1 MLHLRNI
8 AALLLALLAFV
19 ISASQKSLAQ
29 VNVLT
34 QHNDN
39 LRDGV
44 NPSETTLTPANVNV
58 NQFGLLFK
66 IGVDDQVYAQPL
78 IDSSLNIG
86 GGTHSVVYVATANNS
101 VYAFDA
107 NNGQQYWKVN
117 LGTPI
122 TASTG
127 HFSCQDVLGSS
138 GIMST
143 PVVDTTTGAL
153 YVVSETLLNGIA
165 AHQLHAL
172 NLSTGKEQAGSPVEI
187 QASGFSSS
195 TAIQRTGLLLANG
208 YIYFSFASHCDQ
220 GSYKGLTFAYNA
232 SNLAQVSVFDAA
244 PDDNGS
250 GIWQSG
256 NGPAAD
262 SSGNVY
268 WVTGNGGWDGVNNF
282 GETVLKANPNLQL
295 MDWYTPSNYS
305 SLNSGDIDLTGSGPV
320 LLPGTN
326 LMVAGGKG
334 GVLYLLNTGNMG
346 HLGDADAVET
356 WSATSSHIH
365 SLAYFNSTL
374 YLWGQ
379 SDYLK
384 VFPFNGSTFAKSPS
398 YTGSTQAIGHPGASL
413 SISANGSSNGI
424 LWAATNSQGQSG
436 GLGAWHATEPGIL
449 YAYGLPSMTPL
460 WNSHQNATRD
470 DCNNYAKF
478 IPPTIANGK
487 VYLPSFGTAQ
497 TNGGQVCVYGQLPV
511 ASTLIADGTY
521 VVTSVHS
528 GMAIDD
534 PGFSTTYGKVMTQYP
549 VNNGT
554 NQQWTV
560 HNLGGN
566 IITLTNVASNQVLE
580 VTGGSKSNSA
590 LVDQYPYQNTAWQ
603 QWRVTS
609 VGNGA
614 YELTNVNSGEG
625 LDVDGGG
632 TAVSEQLDQYPYNG
646 VSWQQ
651 WKFTAK

>member
-1 MLHLRNI
+1 MSYLSHL
-8 AALLLALLAFV
+8 
-19 ISASQKSLAQ
+19 SASFLASVTFFTLASESTQAQ
-29 VNVLT
+29 VSVLT

-39 LRDGV
+39 FRDGV
-44 NPSETTLTPANVNV
+44 NSSETILTPANVNV

-66 IGVDDQVYAQPL
+66 IAVDDQVYAQPL
-78 IDSSLNIG
+78 IDSSVNIG
-86 GGTHSVVYVATANNS
+86 GGTHRVVYVATANNS

-107 NNGQQYWKVN
+107 DNGQQYWKVN
-117 LGTPI
+117 LGIPI
-122 TASTG
+122 TASSG
-127 HFSCQDVLGSS
+127 KFSCQDVLGSS

-143 PVVDTTTGAL
+143 PVIDTATGAL
-153 YVVSETLLNGIA
+153 YVVTETFSNGVA

-172 NLSTGKEQAGSPVEI
+172 NLSTGQEQLGGPVEI
-187 QASGFSSS
+187 QASGFRS
-195 TAIQRTGLLLANG
+195 TTALQRTGLLLANG
-208 YIYFSFASHCDQ
+208 ILYFSFASHCDQ
-220 GSYKGLTFAYNA
+220 GSYKGITFAYDA
-232 SNLAQVSVFDAA
+232 STLTQTGSFNAA
-244 PDDNGS
+244 PDDNGA

-256 NGPAAD
+256 NGDAAD
-262 SSGNVY
+262 ASGNVY

-295 MDWYTPSNYS
+295 LDWHTPSNYS
-305 SLNSGDIDLTGSGPV
+305 SLNAGDVDLTGSGPV
-320 LLPGTN
+320 LLPGTD
-326 LMVAGGKG
+326 LLVAGGKG
-334 GVLYLLNTGNMG
+334 GVLYLINTGNMG
-346 HLGDADAVET
+346 HLGDAGAVET

-365 SLAYFNSTL
+365 SLVYFNANL

-398 YTGSTQAIGHPGASL
+398 YTGSTQAIGHPGSSL
-413 SISANGSSNGI
+413 SISANGAANGI

-449 YAYGLPSMTPL
+449 YAYGLPNMAPL
-460 WNSHQNATRD
+460 WNSHQNAMRD

-497 TNGGQVCVYGQLPV
+497 TNSGQLCVYGQLSA
-511 ASTLIADGTY
+511 ASNLVADGTY
-521 VVTSVHS
+521 LITSVHS
-528 GMAIDD
+528 GQAIDD

-554 NQQWTV
+554 NQQWVV
-560 HNLGGN
+560 HNLGSN
-566 IITLTNVASNQVLE
+566 IITLTNVASTQVLE

-590 LVDQYPYQNTAWQ
+590 LVDQYPYQSNPWQ
-603 QWRVTS
+603 QWQVIS

-614 YELTNVNSGEG
+614 YELTNVNSGQA

-632 TAVSEQLDQYPYNG
+632 TTAGEQLDQYPYKG

-651 WKFTAK
+651 WKFTRK

>member
-1 MLHLRNI
+1 MPRLGKVP
-8 AALLLALLAFV
+8 ATLLAFTAL
-19 ISASQKSLAQ
+19 IAFASHVAPAQ

-34 QHNDN
+34 QHNSN
-39 LRDGV
+39 FRAGL
-44 NPSETTLTPANVNV
+44 NSSETILTPANVNV
-58 NQFGLLFK
+58 SQFGLLFK
-66 IGVDDQVYAQPL
+66 VAVDDQVYAQPL
-78 IDSSLNIG
+78 IDSSVSIG
-86 GGTHSVVYVATANNS
+86 GGTHSVVYVATVNNT

-107 NNGQQYWKVN
+107 NNGQAYWNVH

-127 HFSCQDVLGSS
+127 RFSCQDVLGSS

-143 PVVDTTTGAL
+143 PVIDTATGAL
-153 YVVSETLLNGIA
+153 YVVTETYSNGLA

-172 NLSTGKEQAGSPVEI
+172 NLSTGREQSGSPVAI
-187 QASGFSSS
+187 QAPGFSSA
-195 TAIQRTGLLLANG
+195 TALQRTGLLLANG
-208 YIYFSFASHCDQ
+208 TIYFSFASHCDQ
-220 GSYKGLTFAYNA
+220 GSYKGFTFAYNA
-232 SNLAQVSVFDAA
+232 SNLAQTAYFNSV
-244 PDDNGS
+244 PDDNGA

-262 SSGNVY
+262 PSGNVY

-295 MDWYTPSNYS
+295 MDWQTPSNYS
-305 SLNSGDIDLTGSGPV
+305 SLNSGDVDLTGSGPL
-320 LLPGTN
+320 LLPGAN
-326 LMVAGGKG
+326 LLVAGGKG
-334 GVLYLLNTGNMG
+334 GVLYLINTNNMG
-346 HLGDADAVET
+346 HLGDAGAVET
-356 WSATSSHIH
+356 WQATSSHIH
-365 SLAYFNSTL
+365 SLVYFNSNL

-398 YTGSTQAIGHPGASL
+398 FTGSTQAIGHPGASL

-449 YAYGLPSMTPL
+449 YAYGLPNMAAL

-478 IPPTIANGK
+478 IPPTVANGK

-497 TNGGQVCVYGQLPV
+497 TNSGQVCVYGQLAAAPN
-511 ASTLIADGTY
+511 LIADGTY
-521 VVTSVHS
+521 IVTSVHS

-549 VNNGT
+549 VNKGT
-554 NQQWTV
+554 NQQWV
-560 HNLGGN
+560 LHNLGSN

-590 LVDQYPYQNTAWQ
+590 LVDQYPYGNNPWQ
-603 QWRVTS
+603 QWQVIS
-609 VGNGA
+609 VGSGA
-614 YELTNVNSGEG
+614 YELTNVNSGQA

-632 TAVSEQLDQYPYNG
+632 TIVSEQLDQYPYKAA
-646 VSWQQ
+646 SWQQ
-651 WKFTAK
+651 WKFASK

>member
-1 MLHLRNI
+1 MSYLRNL
-8 AALLLALLAFV
+8 ATLLLALVTSFTF
-19 ISASQKSLAQ
+19 ASRMTLAQ
-29 VNVLT
+29 VSVLT

-39 LRDGV
+39 FRDGV
-44 NPSETTLTPANVNV
+44 NSSETTLTPTNVNV
-58 NQFGLLFK
+58 NQFGLLFRV
-66 IGVDDQVYAQPL
+66 GVDDQVYAQPL
-78 IDSSLNIG
+78 IDNSVNIG

-107 NNGQQYWKVN
+107 NNGQLYWKTN

-127 HFSCQDVLGSS
+127 NFSCQDVLGSS

-143 PVVDTTTGAL
+143 PVIDTTTGAI
-153 YVVSETLLNGIA
+153 YVVTETFINGVA

-172 NLSTGKEQAGSPVEI
+172 NLSTGQEQAGGPVEI
-187 QASGFSSS
+187 QASGFSST
-195 TAIQRTGLLLANG
+195 TAVQRTGLLLANG
-208 YIYFSFASHCDQ
+208 NIYFSFASHCDQ
-220 GSYKGLTFAYNA
+220 GSYKGFTFAYNA
-232 SNLAQVSVFDAA
+232 SNLAQTASFDAA
-244 PDDNGS
+244 PDDNGA

-282 GETVLKANPNLQL
+282 GETVLKANSNLQL
-295 MDWYTPSNYS
+295 TDWMTPSNYQ
-305 SLNSGDIDLTGSGPV
+305 SLTNGDIDLTGSGPV
-320 LLPGTN
+320 LLSGAK
-326 LMVAGGKG
+326 LLVAGGKG
-334 GVLYLLNTGNMG
+334 GVLYLINTANMG
-346 HLGDADAVET
+346 HLGDASAVET

-365 SLAYFNSTL
+365 SLVYFNSNL

-384 VFPFNGSTFAKSPS
+384 VFPFNGSTFATSPS
-398 YTGSTQAIGHPGASL
+398 YTGSIQAIGHPGGSL

-449 YAYGLPSMTPL
+449 YAYGLPNMTAL

-497 TNGGQVCVYGQLPV
+497 TNSGQVCVYGQLS
-511 ASTLIADGTY
+511 ASSPLIPDGTY
-521 VVTSVHS
+521 VITSVHS

-554 NQQWTV
+554 NQQWMV

-566 IITLTNVASNQVLE
+566 VITLTNVASNQVLE
-580 VTGGSKSNSA
+580 VTGGSTSNSA
-590 LVDQYPYQNTAWQ
+590 LVDQYPYHTNPWQ
-603 QWRVTS
+603 QWRVIS
-609 VGNGA
+609 VGSGT
-614 YELTNVNSGEG
+614 YELTNVNSGQA

-632 TAVSEQLDQYPYNG
+632 TAASEQLDQYPYKA

-651 WKFTAK
+651 WTFTSR